1 MSKILHTMPS
11 MPIDLTR
18 PTVAAMVSQ
27 VYPSVEVQSVDP
39 LAGGNINAVFEITC
53 ARLPTKLVLKS
64 YDDTHHWK
72 MEKEAFVYGLLAN
85 RPGVTVPTVLVTDAS
100 KTLWPQNYIIMTKL
114 DGVMLREAAD
124 AMTAV
129 QLCSVYRE
137 MGLMLKHV
145 HQVRFDAFG
154 YVGTRVIDPKTSNAD
169 YMQCQFDKKLDEFQR
184 LGGDPV
190 IRQAVRSFMDTDS
203 FLFGSCLS
211 PSLCH
216 NDFHDAN
223 VMVSRETGRL
233 VGVLDVENAVAGD
246 PLLDIAKTAI
256 YPSQGNGPKLESLLE
271 GYGELPPD
279 WNARLRI
286 YQLYHSLELWDWMM
300 ASAPSTPWLPAIVEN
315 IRRLA
320 RSSI

>member
-1 MSKILHTMPS
+1 M
-11 MPIDLTR
+11 
-18 PTVAAMVSQ
+18 
-27 VYPSVEVQSVDP
+27 
-39 LAGGNINAVFEITC
+39 INAVFEITC
-53 ARLPTKLVLKS
+53 TKPPTKLVLKI
-64 YDDTHHWK
+64 YADTYHWK
-72 MEKEAFVYGLLAN
+72 MEKEVFVYGLLAD
-85 RPGVTVPTVLVTDAS
+85 RPGVSAPTVLVTDDS
-100 KTLWPQNYIIMTKL
+100 KTLWPQNYTIMTKL

-124 AMTAV
+124 AMSAE

-137 MGLMLKHV
+137 MGLMLKQV
-145 HQVRFDAFG
+145 HQIRFDAFG
-154 YVGTRVIDPKTSNAD
+154 YLGARVIEPKMSNTD
-169 YMQCQFDKKLDEFQR
+169 YMQDQFDKKLDEFQR

-190 IRQAVRSFMDTDS
+190 IRQAVRSYVDANT

-223 VMVSRETGRL
+223 VMVSRDTGRL
-233 VGVLDVENAVAGD
+233 VGILDVENAVAGD
-246 PLLDIAKTAI
+246 PLLDIAKTAL

-279 WNARLRI
+279 GNARLRM

-300 ASAPSTPWLPAIVEN
+300 ARDPSTPWLPAITED

-320 RSSI
+320 RSGE

>member
-1 MSKILHTMPS
+1 MSTILQAMPS
-11 MPIDLTR
+11 IPVDLTMS
-18 PTVAAMVSQ
+18 TVAAMVSQ
-27 VYPSVEVQSVDP
+27 VYPSVEVQSVAP
-39 LAGGNINAVFEITC
+39 LAGGKINAVFEITC
-53 ARLPTKLVLKS
+53 TKLPAKLVLKI
-64 YDDTHHWK
+64 YADTYHWK
-72 MEKEAFVYGLLAN
+72 MEKEVFLYGLLAD

-100 KTLWPQNYIIMTKL
+100 RALWPQDYTIMTKL

-124 AMTAV
+124 AMSTE

-137 MGLMLKHV
+137 MGLMLKQV

-154 YVGTRVIDPKTSNAD
+154 YVGTRVIEPKMSNED
-169 YMQCQFDKKLDEFQR
+169 YMQYQFDKKLDEFQR
-184 LGGDPV
+184 LGADPV
-190 IRQAVRSFMDTDS
+190 IRRAVRSYVDANT
-203 FLFGSCLS
+203 FLFDSCLS

-233 VGVLDVENAVAGD
+233 VGILDVENAVAGD

-256 YPSQGNGPKLESLLE
+256 YPSQGKGSKLESLLE

-279 WNARLRI
+279 GNARLRI

-300 ASAPSTPWLPAIVEN
+300 ARDPSTPWLPAIAED

-320 RSSI
+320 GSNE

>member
-1 MSKILHTMPS
+1 MSIL
-11 MPIDLTR
+11 
-18 PTVAAMVSQ
+18 AAMVSQ
-27 VYPSVEVQSVDP
+27 VYPSVEVQSVAP
-39 LAGGNINAVFEITC
+39 LAGGEINAVFEITC
-53 ARLPTKLVLKS
+53 VKPLTKLVLKI
-64 YDDTHHWK
+64 YADTCHWK
-72 MEKEAFVYGLLAN
+72 MEKEVFVYGLLED
-85 RPGVTVPTVLVTDAS
+85 RPGVSAPTVLVMDAS
-100 KTLWPQNYIIMTKL
+100 KTLWPQNYTIMTKL

-124 AMTAV
+124 AMSAE

-137 MGLMLKHV
+137 MGLMLKQV

-154 YVGTRVIDPKTSNAD
+154 YIGTRVIEPKISNAD
-169 YMQCQFDKKLDEFQR
+169 YMQYQFDKKLDEFQR

-190 IRQAVRSFMDTDS
+190 IRRDVRSYLDANT

-233 VGVLDVENAVAGD
+233 VGILDVENAVAGD

-271 GYGELPPD
+271 GYGEFPPD
-279 WNARLRI
+279 GKARLRM

-300 ASAPSTPWLPAIVEN
+300 TRDPSTPWLPAIAED

-320 RSSI
+320 RSSE

>member
-1 MSKILHTMPS
+1 MTLTPAGLTMS
-11 MPIDLTR
+11 
-18 PTVAAMVSQ
+18 TVAAMVSQ
-27 VYPSVEVQSVDP
+27 VYPSVEVQSMAS

-53 ARLPTKLVLKS
+53 TKPPTKLVLKI
-64 YDDTHHWK
+64 YADTCHWK
-72 MEKEAFVYGLLAN
+72 MAKEVFVYGLLAD
-85 RPGVTVPTVLVTDAS
+85 RPGVTAPTVLVTDAS
-100 KTLWPQNYIIMTKL
+100 KTLWPQNYTIMTKL

-124 AMTAV
+124 AMSTE

-137 MGLMLKHV
+137 MGLMLKQV

-154 YVGTRVIDPKTSNAD
+154 YIGARVIEPKMSNAE
-169 YMQCQFDKKLDEFQR
+169 YMQYQFDKKPDEFQR

-190 IRQAVRSFMDTDS
+190 IRQAVRSYVDTNR

-233 VGVLDVENAVAGD
+233 VGILDVENAVAGD

-279 WNARLRI
+279 GNARLRM
-286 YQLYHSLELWDWMM
+286 YQLYHSLELWDWIM
-300 ASAPSTPWLPAIVEN
+300 SRDPLTPWLPAIVED

-320 RSSI
+320 SSSE

>member
-1 MSKILHTMPS
+1 MPS
-11 MPIDLTR
+11 IPIDLTMS
-18 PTVAAMVSQ
+18 TVAAMVSQ
-27 VYPSVEVQSVDP
+27 VYPSVEVQSMDL

-53 ARLPTKLVLKS
+53 TKPPTKFVLKI
-64 YDDTHHWK
+64 YDDACHWK
-72 MEKEAFVYGLLAN
+72 MEKEVYVYGLLADC
-85 RPGVTVPTVLVTDAS
+85 PGVAAPTVLLTDAS
-100 KTLWPQNYIIMTKL
+100 KTLWPKNYNIMTKL

-124 AMTAV
+124 AMSAE

-137 MGLMLKHV
+137 MGRMLKQV

-154 YVGTRVIDPKTSNAD
+154 YIGARVIEPKTSNAD
-169 YMQCQFDKKLDEFQR
+169 YMQHQFDKMLDEFQR
-184 LGGDPV
+184 LGADPV
-190 IRQAVRSFMDTDS
+190 ILRAVRSYIDANS
-203 FLFGSCLS
+203 FLFDSCLW

-233 VGVLDVENAVAGD
+233 VGILDVENAVAGD

-256 YPSQGNGPKLESLLE
+256 YPSQGNGPKLECMLE

-286 YQLYHSLELWDWMM
+286 YQLYHSLELWDWTM
-300 ASAPSTPWLPAIVEN
+300 ALDPSTPWLPAIAEN

-320 RSSI
+320 CSSE